1 MIFSVTG
8 GFAMPAKGALMPH
21 TATLTITPSQSE
33 IDATTGS
40 VDVIYTLKVTPPA
53 GQHIGVFSFDL
64 KAPAGMAL
72 SETDTDTKGGD
83 GYWLNSSLSYHP
95 TFNKT
100 GIFETFSY
108 TPKPNGYFIGSG
120 TTLERNM
127 ETEADIMT
135 IKATITDASKA
146 GSYALAAENPNVGPD
161 GTDTFTFTI
170 TSTPVIVKASAV
182 TPVADEPVT
191 ATAVTVGQTLASSI
205 LSGSFKVS
213 STDSTAVTGTLAWTD
228 SATVVN
234 ATGDFEW
241 TFTPTDT
248 TLYNVVT
255 GTVNVVANPAALAIN
270 GGTLNQATQGVPY
283 EYQLG
288 TVTKGGVLPYT
299 WSVSSGALPAGI
311 TLNSTTGYLAGT
323 PTAAGT
329 YSFSIMVTD
338 SHPNSA
344 SADYTLL
351 VNPDTTPPEFAAV
364 PLEARDRHPGSK
376 RVSFVPYP
384 KDETVTAYY
393 VIVDHDKTA
402 PSKEQVKDGN
412 NYGGVVVLA
421 KGTQVEVKTNGYLI
435 NPYTELPAD
444 DTIYDTYV
452 VIMDTAGNLSEPAKI
467 ELRTPVKLLAAD
479 YPKVG
484 AAQAAGSKQVQ
495 ILNKANGDSETVY
508 WEGLATAYYVAVANG
523 VDAPSAAQ
531 IKNGF
536 DSTGGNALAAGNSLI
551 ATANTEVSA
560 LISLP
565 ADGTEYDVYVVLY
578 KHYNSG
584 YIIEIWS
591 EVVKLDVKTPPAKS
605 TVTRDPGN
613 TGGAGASFDAATNT
627 FSGTID
633 YYPAASGF
641 PPTAGNYV
649 GVKITAP
656 TDITVD
662 QTYATFKYINQSGVE
677 TTLTGTWLDGDDFV
691 YYYPKVTEV
700 PQCFTVK
707 IDWDGSDGY
716 EEETIIINV
725 AADAVLITPIS
736 IAAIPGVTA
745 PVRGAAPVTAITET
759 VQYTGTVSW
768 SPAIAAGDKFAAST
782 IYTATITLTPKAG
795 YILTEVPAD
804 FFTVEKADSVTN
816 DAGSGIV
823 TAVFPKTAA
832 ASSGGG
838 GGGTLSGF
846 AIINEG
852 TTQEK

>member
-1 MIFSVTG
+1 MKRRYLSILLVLTMIFSVTG

-627 FSGTID
+627 FSGT
-633 YYPAASGF
+633 
-641 PPTAGNYV
+641 
-649 GVKITAP
+649 
-656 TDITVD
+656 
-662 QTYATFKYINQSGVE
+662 
-677 TTLTGTWLDGDDFV
+677 
-691 YYYPKVTEV
+691 
-700 PQCFTVK
+700 
-707 IDWDGSDGY
+707 
-716 EEETIIINV
+716 
-725 AADAVLITPIS
+725 
-736 IAAIPGVTA
+736 
-745 PVRGAAPVTAITET
+745 
-759 VQYTGTVSW
+759 
-768 SPAIAAGDKFAAST
+768 
-782 IYTATITLTPKAG
+782 
-795 YILTEVPAD
+795 
-804 FFTVEKADSVTN
+804 
-816 DAGSGIV
+816 
-823 TAVFPKTAA
+823 
-832 ASSGGG
+832 
-838 GGGTLSGF
+838 
-846 AIINEG
+846 
-852 TTQEK
+852 